1 MFVVLVCVCG
11 GGGGARNLPSLP
23 SLFRD
28 FEEKVSTMI
37 GQAVSEF
44 VDTQTCSLK
53 QYSV

>member
-1 MFVVLVCVCG
+1 MFVVLVCVCVG
-11 GGGGARNLPSLP
+11 RNLPSLP